1 MKYIPKNDVEGI
13 NSTPDHPLKEFS
25 ILLVG
30 ALTLVGLS
38 VYFSGALLG
47 EVAVQ
52 MAPRI
57 ENFFNQSDV
66 SLKFVENKDDIL
78 VNNEKLDTLLKKILP
93 TQLADKTPEISIV
106 CRDEPNAFALP
117 NGKIWITSTLLDHV
131 QHEKGLAFVIAHELG
146 HIHNKDHIRA
156 FGQSMGFTMILSLL
170 GFAEASS
177 ALYKLPAEISYLG
190 LSRNAE
196 ENADAFALNL
206 IKSQYKSYSGADEFF
221 DVILKKD
228 TWGEKIPTVLS
239 SHPNTEKRKAAVQA
253 LITTEDKKET
263 LVPHKIA
270 HGCVKK

>member
-1 MKYIPKNDVEGI
+1 MKYIPKDDIEGV

-30 ALTLVGLS
+30 ALALVGVA
-38 VYFSGALLG
+38 VYFSGSLFG
-47 EVAVQ
+47 EVAVR

-57 ENFFNQSDV
+57 ENFLEKSDIKA
-66 SLKFVENKDDIL
+66 SFGEDQTLM
-78 VNNEKLDTLLKKILP
+78 NNEKLDALLLSVIPSTFSKKKTEVSILCH
-93 TQLADKTPEISIV
+93 E
-106 CRDEPNAFALP
+106 EPNAFALP
-117 NGKIWITSTLLDHV
+117 NGKIWVTSTLLDHV
-131 QHEKGLAFVIAHELG
+131 VHEKGLAFVLAHELG

-156 FGQSMGFTMILSLL
+156 FGQSMGFTMIMSIL

-196 ENADAFALNL
+196 TEADNFALTT
-206 IKSQYKSYSGADEFF
+206 IKKNYSSYNGADEFF

-239 SHPNTEKRKAAVQA
+239 THPNTEKRKAAIQA
-253 LITTEDKKET
+253 LIAPEEKKEK
-263 LVPHKIA
+263 LALHKIE
-270 HGCVKK
+270 HGCEKK